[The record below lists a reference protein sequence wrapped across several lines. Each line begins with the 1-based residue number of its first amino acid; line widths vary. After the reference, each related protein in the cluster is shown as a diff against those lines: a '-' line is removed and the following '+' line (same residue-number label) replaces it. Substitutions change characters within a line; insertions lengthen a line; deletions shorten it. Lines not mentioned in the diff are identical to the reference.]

1 METIAD
7 SWDSGAADREVYE
20 SCSEQDFR
28 ILAQHECPDL
38 SSGNIVSALAGDHS
52 ELPIRRAYYKRRAWL
67 SATMHGRDR
76 ATKHEHQVQGKKDF
90 ADHLCFHI
98 SYPMRVFLLGC

>member
-28 ILAQHECPDL
+28 ILAQHECPDC
-38 SSGNIVSALAGDHS
+38 SSGNIVSALDGDHR
-52 ELPIRRAYYKRRAWL
+52 ELPIRMAYYRRGAWL
-67 SATMHGRDR
+67 SATLHGRDR
-76 ATKHEHQVQGKKDF
+76 ATKHEHQAQGKKDF

-98 SYPMRVFLLGC
+98 SYSMRVFC

>member
-28 ILAQHECPDL
+28 ILAQHECPDF
-38 SSGNIVSALAGDHS
+38 SSGNIVSALDGDHR
-52 ELPIRRAYYKRRAWL
+52 ELPIRRALLQKGSLVECHHARA
-67 SATMHGRDR
+67 
-76 ATKHEHQVQGKKDF
+76 
-90 ADHLCFHI
+90 
-98 SYPMRVFLLGC
+98 

>member
-28 ILAQHECPDL
+28 ILAQHECPDC
-38 SSGNIVSALAGDHS
+38 SSGNIVSALDGDNR
-52 ELPIRRAYYKRRAWL
+52 ELLIRRAYYRSRAWL
-67 SATMHGRDR
+67 SAGVYASDYHFRFS
-76 ATKHEHQVQGKKDF
+76 E
-90 ADHLCFHI
+90 
-98 SYPMRVFLLGC
+98 